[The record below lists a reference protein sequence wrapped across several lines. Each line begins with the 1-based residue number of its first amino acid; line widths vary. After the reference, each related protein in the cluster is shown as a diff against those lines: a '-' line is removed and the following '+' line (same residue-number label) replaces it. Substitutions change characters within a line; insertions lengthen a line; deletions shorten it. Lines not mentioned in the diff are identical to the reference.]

1 MSNSESS
8 KHGWPRLI
16 DLVVCL
22 LLIAA
27 CCPAAQALKPST
39 VTSNENSSATVE
51 LPLLSGWYDGDVV
64 FYITTDVSQ
73 QEMARAAGANYVP
86 RLRHAL
92 RPPEP
97 GRPTALDRVYKFTN
111 FQQGSVFPSA
121 PQSGAA
127 DASADADYTP
137 FWVVYQVTW
146 LPGTTP
152 HLLRSEQEIDDAEQN
167 RQVRIAATDV
177 VVNCPI
183 LFSRK
188 SGPPGNMK
196 IHTANP

>member
-1 MSNSESS
+1 MWAAKSH
-8 KHGWPRLI
+8 KHEWPRWI
-16 DLVVCL
+16 GTVAGV

-27 CCPAAQALKPST
+27 WCPATQAAKLS
-39 VTSNENSSATVE
+39 VEILNENSAATVE

-97 GRPTALDRVYKFTN
+97 GQPTALDRVYKFTN

-121 PQSGAA
+121 PQSARSA
-127 DASADADYTP
+127 DPDADYTP

-146 LPGTTP
+146 LPGATP
-152 HLLRSEQEIDDAEQN
+152 HLLRSEQEIADAEQN
-167 RQVRIAATDV
+167 KQVRIAATDV

-188 SGPPGNMK
+188 DGPPDRMK
-196 IHTANP
+196 IRAVNP

>member
-1 MSNSESS
+1 MWDSELR
-8 KHGWPRLI
+8 KHGWTRLI
-16 DLVVCL
+16 GIAAGV

-27 CCPAAQALKPST
+27 WCLPVQALKASL
-39 VTSNENSSATVE
+39 VKSDEKSAATVE

-86 RLRHAL
+86 RMRHAL
-92 RPPEP
+92 RPAEP
-97 GRPTALDRVYKFTN
+97 GQPTAVDRVYKFAN
-111 FQQGSVFPSA
+111 FEQGSVFPSA
-121 PQSGAA
+121 PQFGEGP
-127 DASADADYTP
+127 DADTEYTP

-146 LPGTTP
+146 LTGSTP
-152 HLLRSEQEIDDAEQN
+152 HLLRSEQEIADAEQKK
-167 RQVRIAATDV
+167 QVRVAATDV

-188 SGPPGNMK
+188 RGPPAGMRTRNLN
-196 IHTANP
+196 H